1 MAKKQPHK
9 LTDQLRQAIEDCGV
23 SRYAISQETGT
34 DQAAL
39 SRFMRGQV
47 GLSLAA
53 LDRLGECLQLT
64 VNLGRKPGTK
74 GK

>member
-1 MAKKQPHK
+1 MSKKQSDK
-9 LTDQLRQAIEDCGV
+9 LSDQLRRAIDDSGL
-23 SRYAISQETGT
+23 SRYAISKETGI

-39 SRFMRGQV
+39 SRFMHGQS
-47 GLSLAA
+47 GLSIDA

-64 VNLGRKPGTK
+64 IILGRKTSQK